1 MLNILYMLKHRLHDL
16 NIRDNQY
23 NPENQYLNLIDD
35 ILNYGE
41 LFNGRNGSTKAI
53 FGSCMYFN
61 LENNIIPILTTK
73 QMAWRTCAKE
83 LFWFIKGST
92 SNRELQQQNV
102 KIWNANASREFL
114 DSRGLTE
121 YPENDL
127 GPIYGF
133 QWRHF
138 NANYRGCDSKYV
150 GDGVDQLQSI
160 IDTLKNPDT
169 RNSRRLI
176 LTAWN
181 PCQLDKMALPP
192 CHLLCQF
199 NVTKDKYLSCSLY
212 QRSGDVGLGVP
223 FNIMS
228 YSLLTYLVARCT
240 GLEPYEFIYN
250 LGNAH
255 IYSEHIDLLKQQIE
269 RKPNDFP
276 KIKINKES
284 GNIEDYSIDDIEI
297 NDYNYLKAINLPF
310 IK

>member
-1 MLNILYMLKHRLHDL
+1 MLKHRLHDL
-16 NIRDNQY
+16 NIRDNEY

-41 LFNGRNGSTKAI
+41 IFNGRNGSTKAI

-61 LENNIIPILTTK
+61 LENNTIPILTTK

-92 SNRELQQQNV
+92 SNTELQRQNV
-102 KIWNANASREFL
+102 KIWNENASREFL

-138 NANYRGCDSKYV
+138 NANYRGCDSKYI

-181 PCQLDKMALPP
+181 PCQLDEMALPP

>member
-16 NIRDNQY
+16 NIRDNEY

-41 LFNGRNGSTKAI
+41 IFNGRNGSTKAI

-61 LENNIIPILTTK
+61 LENNTIPILTTK

-150 GDGVDQLQSI
+150 GAGVDQLQSI

-181 PCQLDKMALPP
+181 PCQLDEMALPP

>member
-1 MLNILYMLKHRLHDL
+1 MLKHRLHDL
-16 NIRDNQY
+16 NIRDNEY

-41 LFNGRNGSTKAI
+41 IFNGRNGSTKAI

-61 LENNIIPILTTK
+61 LENNTIPILTTK

-92 SNRELQQQNV
+92 SNTELQRQNV
-102 KIWNANASREFL
+102 KIWNENASREFL

-138 NANYRGCDSKYV
+138 NANYRGCDSKYI

-181 PCQLDKMALPP
+181 PCQLNEMALPP